1 MRLFG
6 RESIETRP
14 LSELEESRR
23 AERFVAQDNMVNR
36 LESQFPGMS
45 LGDQMEMKQSMA
57 QNPYEQQAMQQTAQP
72 EEFVMQ
78 QTVGEGDE
86 FVQAA

>member
-14 LSELEESRR
+14 LSELEENRR
-23 AERFVAQDNMVNR
+23 AERFAAQDNMISR
-36 LESQFPGMS
+36 LEGQFPGMS
-45 LGDQMEMKQSMA
+45 LGDQMEMNQSMA
-57 QNPYEQQAMQQTAQP
+57 KSPYDQQPMQP
-72 EEFVMQ
+72 EELVMQ
-78 QTVGEGDE
+78 QMVGDSNE

>member
-1 MRLFG
+1 MKLFG
-6 RESIETRP
+6 KESIETRP
-14 LSELEESRR
+14 LSELEENRR
-23 AERFVAQDNMVNR
+23 AERYAGQDNMISK

-45 LGDQMEMKQSMA
+45 LGDQMESSQHMTN
-57 QNPYEQQAMQQTAQP
+57 NPYNQQPAQP

-78 QTVGEGDE
+78 SMVGESDE